1 MNTSRS
7 KKPYRVLCEVY
18 AKLIAQLI
26 RHWIILAT
34 GWRCIKH
41 DIITTAKLIAL
52 HARTL
57 MISFHKSK
65 TAFLRTLRDIKQD
78 LQYNDYGKHR
88 LGKHT
93 TYERL
98 KEVENP

>member
-1 MNTSRS
+1 
-7 KKPYRVLCEVY
+7 
-18 AKLIAQLI
+18 
-26 RHWIILAT
+26 
-34 GWRCIKH
+34 
-41 DIITTAKLIAL
+41 
-52 HARTL
+52 